1 MGTITGIET
10 SSKNPN
16 RVVLRLSSG
25 GPLALWANVAVGLR
39 VGQDLSASDIARL
52 CKAEVTE
59 DAYQRA
65 LRFVSYRTRSEAEIR
80 RYLQKRG
87 VDVDSIELVMG
98 RLRRSRLA
106 DDSQFARTW
115 VENRATFRPRSR
127 RALAWELRHKGVAA
141 HEIEAALEDVNDGDL
156 ALQAGLQYAHRLHDN
171 AWPDFRRKLYAYL
184 ARRGF
189 SSVVIGTAVTR
200 AWRDTTEGR
209 PIPEDKETP

>member
-16 RVVLRLSSG
+16 RVVVRLGSG
-25 GPLALWANVAVGLR
+25 RPLSLWAGVAADLR
-39 VGQDLSASDIARL
+39 VGQDLSAADVDRL
-52 CKAEVTE
+52 CKADVTE

-65 LRFVSYRTRSEAEIR
+65 LRFLSFRTRSEAEIR

-87 VDVDSIELVMG
+87 ADSGSIEQVMR
-98 RLRRSRLA
+98 RLRRNRLA

-127 RALAWELRHKGVAA
+127 RALAWELRHKGVPAG
-141 HEIEAALEDVNDGDL
+141 EIEAALEGFDDADMAVE
-156 ALQAGLQYAHRLHDN
+156 AGLQYAHRLRETP
-171 AWPDFRRKLYAYL
+171 WPDFRRRLYAYL

-189 SSVVIGTAVTR
+189 SSGVIGTAVTR
-200 AWRDTTEGR
+200 AWRETTDGH
-209 PIPEDKETP
+209 PIPEDKEVP